1 MRIFLTGAT
10 GFIGTAVAAQLIASG
25 YQVSGLTRSRKGADV
40 LTAAGVEPFFGDVD
54 DHACLRSGAL
64 LSDGVIHT
72 AFNHDFSTFISN
84 CEKDRLAIQ
93 TMGEALV
100 GTQRPLIVTSAV
112 ALGSPSPDSMA
123 VENHFNPQHPN
134 PRKASELGAITALQQ
149 GVNVS
154 VIRLSQVH
162 NPLKQGLVTAL
173 IETARQKGFSA
184 CVGEGQNRWSAVHIS
199 DAAHLYRL
207 ALEKN
212 RASDRYHAV
221 AEEGIAMH
229 RIAETI
235 GHMLN
240 VPVVNIEPAEA
251 PEHFGWLSKFV
262 TQDMSA
268 SATITQRE
276 LAWKPQGPGLLAD
289 LEQNRL
295 V

>member
-1 MRIFLTGAT
+1 MLP
-10 GFIGTAVAAQLIASG
+10 GFRPYPKSE
-25 YQVSGLTRSRKGADV
+25 GADV

-64 LSDGVIHT
+64 LSDGVIHA

-173 IETARQKGFSA
+173 IETARQKVFLPVLERARTAGRRCTSVMLLIFID
-184 CVGEGQNRWSAVHIS
+184 W
-199 DAAHLYRL
+199 HL
-207 ALEKN
+207 K
-212 RASDRYHAV
+212 
-221 AEEGIAMH
+221 
-229 RIAETI
+229 
-235 GHMLN
+235 
-240 VPVVNIEPAEA
+240 
-251 PEHFGWLSKFV
+251 
-262 TQDMSA
+262 
-268 SATITQRE
+268 
-276 LAWKPQGPGLLAD
+276 KPRG
-289 LEQNRL
+289 
-295 V
+295 